1 MVGAVRLIAHR
12 FAYVGLVLTAGGLMM
27 LGKAD
32 AVLMERLRVQVN
44 EAVAPIL
51 EILSQPVDAVARV
64 GEYVQDWIALHDENE
79 RLLDDRERL
88 LQWQSVARHLEAEN
102 ETLRQ
107 LLRFVPEPDARF
119 VTARVIADSGGAFAH
134 SLLLSAGGNSGVDK
148 GQAVVTGE
156 GLVGRIA
163 GVGDRAARVLLIT
176 DLNSRIPVVVGSDR
190 IRAILAG
197 DNSNRPKLVYLKPD
211 AVVAAGDQVVTSGD
225 AGAFPPGLAVGA
237 VVSVGDGEIRVMP
250 FIDQSRLE
258 YVRVVDY
265 GLTGILK
272 EPIGDGGRS
281 GPVATAAESK
291 LPGPESMSPEAEPK
305 APVAQPKAP
314 VAESKAS
321 AAPEA
326 EQP

>member
-1 MVGAVRLIAHR
+1 MVGAIRVIAHR

-32 AVLMERLRVQVN
+32 AVLMERLRVQVS

-51 EILSQPVDAVARV
+51 QILSQPVDAVAMV
-64 GEYVQDWIALHDENE
+64 AEQVQDWIALHDENA
-79 RLLDDRERL
+79 RLQQDRDRL

-102 ETLRQ
+102 ARLRQ
-107 LLRFVPEPDARF
+107 LLNFVPEPDARF

-134 SLLLSAGGNSGVDK
+134 SLLLSAGTNSGVGK

-163 GVGDRAARVLLIT
+163 GVGERAARVLLIT
-176 DLNSRIPVVVGSDR
+176 DLNSRVPVLVGASR
-190 IRAILAG
+190 TRAILAG

-211 AVVAAGDQVVTSGD
+211 DEVLPGDPVITSGH

-237 VVSVGDGEIRVMP
+237 VATVNDGDIRVAP
-250 FIDQSRLE
+250 FVERDRLE

-272 EPIGDGGRS
+272 EPMAGGPRS
-281 GPVATAAESK
+281 ESATAA
-291 LPGPESMSPEAEPK
+291 GAEP
-305 APVAQPKAP
+305 
-314 VAESKAS
+314 
-321 AAPEA
+321 AAADGAVRP
-326 EQP
+326 

>member
-1 MVGAVRLIAHR
+1 MVGAIRVLAHR
-12 FAYVGLVLTAGGLMM
+12 FAYVGLVLTAGALMM

-51 EILSQPVDAVARV
+51 EILSQPIDAVARV
-64 GEYVQDWIALHDENE
+64 AEQVQSWIALHDENE
-79 RLLDDRERL
+79 RLYRDRERL
-88 LQWQSVARHLEAEN
+88 LQWQTVARHLEAEN
-102 ETLRQ
+102 ATLRQ
-107 LLRFVPEPDARF
+107 LLKFVPEPDARF

-134 SLLLSAGGNSGVDK
+134 SLLLSAGANSGVGK

-163 GVGDRAARVLLIT
+163 GVGDGAARVLLIT
-176 DLNSRIPVVVGSDR
+176 DLHARIPVVVGAER
-190 IRAILAG
+190 TRAILAG

-211 AVVAAGDQVVTSGD
+211 AVVAEGDQVVTSGD

-237 VVSVGDGEIRVMP
+237 VTSVGDGEIRVMP
-250 FIDQSRLE
+250 FVDRSRLE

-272 EPIGDGGRS
+272 EPMGDDRRS
-281 GPVATAAESK
+281 GSVAAAAE
-291 LPGPESMSPEAEPK
+291 LK
-305 APVAQPKAP
+305 APATESNAPATEPPAPAAQQAK
-314 VAESKAS
+314 
-321 AAPEA
+321 
-326 EQP
+326 QP

>member
-1 MVGAVRLIAHR
+1 MVGAIRLIAHR
-12 FAYVGLVLTAGGLMM
+12 FAYVGLVLTAGALMM

-64 GEYVQDWIALHDENE
+64 GEYVESWIGLHDENA
-79 RLLDDRERL
+79 RLQRDRENL

-102 ETLRQ
+102 ESLRR

-134 SLLLSAGGNSGVDK
+134 SLLLSAGANSGVGK

-163 GVGDRAARVLLIT
+163 GVGDGAARVLLIT
-176 DLNSRIPVVVGSDR
+176 DLNSRIPVVVGAER
-190 IRAILAG
+190 TRAILAG

-211 AVVAAGDQVVTSGD
+211 AVVAEGDQVVTSGD

-237 VVSVGDGEIRVMP
+237 VASVGDGEIRVMP
-250 FIDQSRLE
+250 FVDRSRLE

-272 EPIGDGGRS
+272 EPMADDGRS
-281 GPVATAAESK
+281 GSVAAAAESK
-291 LPGPESMSPEAEPK
+291 APATEPRAPAAQEAK
-305 APVAQPKAP
+305 QP
-314 VAESKAS
+314 
-321 AAPEA
+321 
-326 EQP
+326 

>member
-1 MVGAVRLIAHR
+1 MVGAIRLIAHR
-12 FAYVGLVLTAGGLMM
+12 FAYVGLVLTAGALMM

-64 GEYVQDWIALHDENE
+64 GEYVQSWIALHDENA
-79 RLLDDRERL
+79 RLQRDRENL

-102 ETLRQ
+102 ESLRR

-134 SLLLSAGGNSGVDK
+134 SLLLSAGGNSGVGK

-163 GVGDRAARVLLIT
+163 GVGDGAARVLLIT
-176 DLNSRIPVVVGSDR
+176 DLNSRIPVVVGADR
-190 IRAILAG
+190 TRAILAG

-237 VVSVGDGEIRVMP
+237 VASVGDGEIRVMP
-250 FIDQSRLE
+250 FVDRSRLE

-265 GLTGILK
+265 GLTGILR
-272 EPIGDGGRS
+272 EPMGGDGRS
-281 GPVATAAESK
+281 GSVAAAAESK
-291 LPGPESMSPEAEPK
+291 APATEPRAPAAQEAK
-305 APVAQPKAP
+305 QP
-314 VAESKAS
+314 
-321 AAPEA
+321 
-326 EQP
+326 

>member
-1 MVGAVRLIAHR
+1 MVGAIRLLAHR
-12 FAYVGLVLTAGGLMM
+12 FAYVGLVLTAGALMM

-51 EILSQPVDAVARV
+51 EVLSQPIDAVARV
-64 GEYVQDWIALHDENE
+64 AEHVQSWIALHDENA
-79 RLLDDRERL
+79 RLSRDREHL
-88 LQWQSVARHLEAEN
+88 LQWQTVARHLEAEN

-134 SLLLSAGGNSGVDK
+134 SLLLSAGGSSGVGK

-163 GVGDRAARVLLIT
+163 GVGDGAARVLLIT
-176 DLNSRIPVVVGSDR
+176 DLNSRIPVLVGSDR
-190 IRAILAG
+190 TRAILAG

-211 AVVAAGDQVVTSGD
+211 AVVSAGDQVVTSGH
-225 AGAFPPGLAVGA
+225 AGAFPPGLAIGA
-237 VVSVGDGEIRVMP
+237 VASVSDGEIRVTP
-250 FIDQSRLE
+250 FVERSRLE

-272 EPIGDGGRS
+272 EPMRGGALS
-281 GPVATAAESK
+281 DLA
-291 LPGPESMSPEAEPK
+291 
-305 APVAQPKAP
+305 
-314 VAESKAS
+314 AS
-321 AAPEA
+321 AAEPEPKPKPKPKPPA
-326 EQP
+326 ADGAVQP